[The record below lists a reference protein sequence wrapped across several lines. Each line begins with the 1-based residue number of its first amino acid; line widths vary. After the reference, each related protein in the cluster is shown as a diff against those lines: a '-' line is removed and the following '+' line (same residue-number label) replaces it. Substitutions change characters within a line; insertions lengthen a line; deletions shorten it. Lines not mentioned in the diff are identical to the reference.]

1 MVFRMKCLLVV
12 AAVVISAEV
21 RADVDVE
28 TLSGRRVSGA
38 LVELSGDGIT
48 IRAAEGETKLAA
60 ADIAR
65 VTFPAKAI
73 AEAAKPSAWLELVDG
88 TQLVASELTRT
99 KGKFA
104 WKSLFDRAADGTGAA
119 LSLEGRDVRTVR
131 FQEAGDAV
139 LDRFAEIA
147 SRKASGDQ
155 IVIRRGEQTVDSLA
169 GIIRDITTESVQFEI
184 DGELRPVSMKRVF
197 GLVFYQPVG
206 RELKKSACVVADSL
220 GMKIPAA
227 SLKFAGEKVTIT
239 TPAGLDFSRSLDALA
254 RIDFAASKTM
264 FLGDIKPELVEWKPL
279 VGESTAE
286 LALLFQPR
294 VDRALFGGPLQLPR
308 DDAGRHAPAW
318 PYAKGIAIHSRT
330 KLVYRL
336 PRSFRAFTATA
347 GIDSRVRPAGNVR
360 LVIDGDDK
368 QLFAGTLSGKDSPVA
383 LSLDVQGVKRLTV
396 LVDFGEDLDVAD
408 HLNLCDAKLVE

>member
-1 MVFRMKCLLVV
+1 MKCLLFV
-12 AAVVISAEV
+12 AAVVVAAEV

-28 TLSGRRVSGA
+28 TLAGRRVSGELA
-38 LVELSGDGIT
+38 ELSGDGVT
-48 IRAAEGETKLAA
+48 VRAAEGETKLAA

-65 VTFPAKAI
+65 VTFPAKATV
-73 AEAAKPSAWLELVDG
+73 EAAKPAAWIELVDG
-88 TQLVASELTRT
+88 TELAVSELART

-104 WKSLFDRAADGTGAA
+104 WKSPLDRAAEGTGAA
-119 LSLEGRDVRTVR
+119 IALEGRDVRTVR

-169 GIIRDITTESVQFEI
+169 GIIRDITAENVQFEI
-184 DGELRPVSMKRVF
+184 DGELRPVAMKRVF

-206 RELKKSACVVADSL
+206 RELKKSACVVSDAV
-220 GMKIPAA
+220 GMKFPAA
-227 SLKFAGEKVTIT
+227 ALKLVDGKVTVT
-239 TPAGLDFSRSLDALA
+239 TPAGLEFSRSLDALA
-254 RIDFAASKTM
+254 RIDFASAKTM
-264 FLGDIKPELVEWKPL
+264 YLGDVKPESVEWKPL

-286 LALLFQPR
+286 LAMLFQPR

-336 PRSFRAFTATA
+336 PRSFRSFTATA

-360 LVIDGDDK
+360 LVIEGDDK
-368 QLFAGTLSGKDSPVA
+368 QLYAGTLSGKDAAVA
-383 LSLDVQGVKRLTV
+383 LNLDLQGVKRLTV
-396 LVDFGEDLDVAD
+396 LVDFGDDLDVAD